1 MTSARIIRFMF
12 KTRNELKFKI
22 TEKPGLS
29 RVQDRLTDHR
39 NKIRKIGEI
48 EAVGLICILLPRFHL
63 HTMGLFSLS
72 PFLRVSSERI

>member
-39 NKIRKIGEI
+39 NKIRKIAVDPTEGDIVWATQPVEVWAYTEI
-48 EAVGLICILLPRFHL
+48 
-63 HTMGLFSLS
+63 
-72 PFLRVSSERI
+72 